1 MKNELK
7 NIVDNEM
14 LLKRI
19 DDLTKRL
26 EEKEAKAE
34 KPVKV
39 EIDVNKFQKDSA
51 KWNANFFLIVF
62 PILFVLVYIMSSVG
76 GARWKTKN
84 C

>member
-62 PILFVLVYIMSSVG
+62 PILFVLVYIMSAVG
-76 GARWKTKN
+76 GAR
-84 C
+84 

>member
-19 DDLTKRL
+19 EDLTKRL
-26 EEKEAKAE
+26 EEKEAKIE

-62 PILFVLVYIMSSVG
+62 PILFVLVYIMVSVG
-76 GARWKTKN
+76 GAR
-84 C
+84 

>member
-19 DDLTKRL
+19 EDLTKRL

-51 KWNANFFLIVF
+51 KWNANFFLIAF
-62 PILFVLVYIMSSVG
+62 PICCLLVYAMIKTG
-76 GARWKTKN
+76 GM
-84 C
+84 

>member
-76 GARWKTKN
+76 GAR
-84 C
+84 

>member
-19 DDLTKRL
+19 EDLTKRL
-26 EEKEAKAE
+26 EEKEAKIE

-51 KWNANFFLIVF
+51 KWNANFFLIVY
-62 PILFVLVYIMSSVG
+62 PILFVLVYIMVSVG
-76 GARWKTKN
+76 GAR
-84 C
+84 

>member
-1 MKNELK
+1 MGIEVDLLK
-7 NIVDNEM
+7 NYPKT
-14 LLKRI
+14 KR
-19 DDLTKRL
+19 DLTKRL

-62 PILFVLVYIMSSVG
+62 PILFVLVYIMSAVG
-76 GARWKTKN
+76 GAR
-84 C
+84 

>member
-62 PILFVLVYIMSSVG
+62 PILFVLVYIMVSVG
-76 GARWKTKN
+76 GAR
-84 C
+84 

>member
-19 DDLTKRL
+19 EDLTKRL
-26 EEKEAKAE
+26 EEKEAKIE

-76 GARWKTKN
+76 GAR
-84 C
+84 